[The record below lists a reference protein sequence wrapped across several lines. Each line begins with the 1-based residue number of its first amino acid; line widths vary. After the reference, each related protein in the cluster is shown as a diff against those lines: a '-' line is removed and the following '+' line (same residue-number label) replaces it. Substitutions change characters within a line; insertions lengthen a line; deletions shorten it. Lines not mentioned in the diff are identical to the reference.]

1 MQEDSAKVQKANQPI
16 LTQSPIVAHA
26 KWSMGLLGSPSIPSD
41 QMAKIMNKLV
51 NNEQSIFL

>member
-1 MQEDSAKVQKANQPI
+1 MQEDSAKVQKTNQPI

-41 QMAKIMNKLV
+41 QMAKMNKLV